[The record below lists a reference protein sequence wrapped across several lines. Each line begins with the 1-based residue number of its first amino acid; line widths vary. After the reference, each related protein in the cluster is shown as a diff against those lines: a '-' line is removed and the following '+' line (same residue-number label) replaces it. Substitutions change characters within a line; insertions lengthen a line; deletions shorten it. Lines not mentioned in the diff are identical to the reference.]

1 MNTAVQL
8 RASAGDGPRS
18 ELLHG
23 TPRELVSG
31 SLGPVALF
39 APGEI
44 VAYLLRT
51 RRGPHLYVFRT
62 LQVHDR
68 LAASVPGVRPQVQ
81 LLIDVTTA
89 RRIRFARGVFSYV
102 LKGSR
107 QPSSVTDA
115 FYLRVSAALAGR
127 IPTQGILRSLLPPP
141 TEWAKPWT
149 Y

>member
-8 RASAGDGPRS
+8 LASADDRPRS

-23 TPRELVSG
+23 TPHEVVPG
-31 SLGPVALF
+31 SFGPVALF

-44 VAYLLRT
+44 VAYLLRS

-62 LQVHDR
+62 LEVRDR

-81 LLIDVTTA
+81 LLIDVSTA

-102 LKGSR
+102 LQTGR
-107 QPSSVTDA
+107 ESSDVADA

-127 IPTQGILRSLLPPP
+127 VPTRGILHSLLPPS
-141 TEWAKPWT
+141 TQWAKPWM

>member
-1 MNTAVQL
+1 MNIAVQL

-23 TPRELVSG
+23 TPRKIVSG
-31 SLGPVALF
+31 RLGPVALF

-44 VAYLLRT
+44 VAYLLRS

-62 LQVHDR
+62 LEVRDP

-89 RRIRFARGVFSYV
+89 RRIRFAQGVFSYV
-102 LKGSR
+102 LKSGRRPSR
-107 QPSSVTDA
+107 VADA

-127 IPTQGILRSLLPPP
+127 TPTRGILRSLLPPP
-141 TEWAKPWT
+141 S
-149 Y
+149 